1 MGKEKK
7 LARIQ
12 IILCLVLYIMGSY
25 LPNYRG
31 VDIRLV
37 VGVLWTVFI
46 FIYHYKIP
54 KLAIREKSAIRS
66 QMYLLAFNVGVV
78 TLILSIGAGILLG
91 FGKNP
96 ANTSLIGIIGNLIYI
111 VPMLIGREIVHCY
124 TLCSYRKKNPI
135 GLVLLVTV
143 FFSLTEI
150 NMNKCLRIQDAKDLV
165 ILLTEYIAPIVCKQL
180 FLTIL
185 VMYSGIKSSLIYL
198 GMLSAFEWVSPILPN
213 LPWLGT
219 GVIGVVIPIIGII
232 IATETYK
239 RLTRQ
244 IKRREVKEQGVLG
257 YLVPSVMVVAVL
269 WFIVGVFTYYPSA
282 IVTGSMMPL
291 IQPGDVVIIHKLTSV
306 AEVKTLQVGDI
317 IQFEREGLMINHR
330 IIEIKEVDGQ
340 TLYCTKGDHNN
351 VADTP
356 LVEMEEIRGRII
368 QIVPKVGWPSV
379 WLHTVGM
386 ND

>member
-1 MGKEKK
+1 MGKEKT
-7 LARIQ
+7 LARTQ
-12 IILCLVLYIMGSY
+12 LILCLLLYIMGSY
-25 LPNYRG
+25 VPDYKG
-31 VDIRLV
+31 IDIRLV
-37 VGVLWTVFI
+37 VGVLWTIFI
-46 FIYHYKIP
+46 FVYYYKIP
-54 KLAIREKSAIRS
+54 KPPMRQKHAVRS
-66 QMYLLAFNVGVV
+66 QMHLLAFNIGVA
-78 TLILSIGAGILLG
+78 TLIFSIGAGMLLG

-96 ANTSLIGIIGNLIYI
+96 ANRSLLGIISNLVYI
-111 VPMLIGREIVHCY
+111 VPMLIGREIVRFY
-124 TLCSYRKKNPI
+124 TLCTYRKKNPI
-135 GLVLLVTV
+135 GLILLVTV

-150 NMNKCLRIQDAKDLV
+150 NVSKCLRIQETKDLV
-165 ILLTEYIAPIVCKQL
+165 ILLTEYIAPIVCKHL

-185 VMYSGIKSSLIYL
+185 VMYSGVRSSLIYL

-219 GVIGVVIPIIGII
+219 GVIGVVIPIIGIT
-232 IATETYK
+232 IAIETYK

-244 IKRREVKEQGVLG
+244 TKRSEVKEQSVIG
-257 YLVPSVMVVAVL
+257 YLVPSVMVVAAL

-282 IVTGSMMPL
+282 IMTGSMMPL
-291 IQPGDVVIIHKLTSV
+291 IHPGDAVIIQKLTSV

-356 LVEMEEIRGRII
+356 LVEMKDIRGRII